1 MKLKLLFIANLASMS
16 LFAQMTITKA
26 ANDPVIGD
34 VVNNV
39 IVNGTIDNSATGS
52 NTTFNNASL
61 ASGQAVTN
69 VYSQPTS
76 SQITTYPGTTIGHS
90 DGNGTSIL
98 YKQSANLLEITGIE
112 MSLGSINLNTK
123 NAVAMKYPMVYGNV
137 VNTNNVAAG
146 SISAN
151 GLNGF
156 IKGPVTLEADAWGT
170 LIIGSKSY
178 QNVLRVK
185 AFMDFKLY
193 LDSNFIIS
201 IGTLKNTMYSYFDM
215 SHKYPILMTTDM
227 VATGVVNQTQSGAQA
242 LDDAFLATNNSSVEA
257 VMFYPNPAK
266 DVINISGNKM
276 PFTDAMI
283 YSVDGKLIK
292 TEKIID
298 GKVNVSA
305 LPKGNYLLKVS
316 SKNTQ
321 PKSVKIIKN

>member
-1 MKLKLLFIANLASMS
+1 
-16 LFAQMTITKA
+16 
-26 ANDPVIGD
+26 
-34 VVNNV
+34 
-39 IVNGTIDNSATGS
+39 
-52 NTTFNNASL
+52 
-61 ASGQAVTN
+61 
-69 VYSQPTS
+69 
-76 SQITTYPGTTIGHS
+76 
-90 DGNGTSIL
+90 
-98 YKQSANLLEITGIE
+98 
-112 MSLGSINLNTK
+112 
-123 NAVAMKYPMVYGNV
+123 
-137 VNTNNVAAG
+137 
-146 SISAN
+146 
-151 GLNGF
+151 
-156 IKGPVTLEADAWGT
+156 
-170 LIIGSKSY
+170 
-178 QNVLRVK
+178 
-185 AFMDFKLY
+185 
-193 LDSNFIIS
+193 
-201 IGTLKNTMYSYFDM
+201 
-215 SHKYPILMTTDM
+215 MTTDM